1 MGLETGTYISD
12 LVITNPL
19 GSDAKSTADDHLRL
33 IKSCLKNSFTG
44 VTGAVTV
51 THTELNWMQGATT
64 YPAMK
69 DGSNLTTPTLGDS
82 STKIA
87 TTAFVAA
94 TAFSSTLP
102 AQLGNSGKLLTTDGT
117 NGSWTAIKTVNGSS
131 LIGAGNL
138 TTGLVPLATLT
149 PTAAANVDFLSTF
162 SSTYDSYLIIGT
174 NLNSNS
180 GTTDILQLRL
190 ATGGAADAGSNYARS
205 VTLGTA
211 FTATAAQIS
220 MTANVLAAGKGCNF
234 VLWVKN
240 VNSSGGL
247 KTLSIQSE
255 WQDAATPSWNANAF
269 GAFYFAANTVSGI
282 RFLWS
287 AGSNFLAQ
295 GSIKVFGVNN
305 S

>member
-1 MGLETGTYISD
+1 MGLETPTYISD
-12 LVITNPL
+12 LNTAWPL
-19 GSDAKSTADDHLRL
+19 GSDAKSTADDHLRNF
-33 IKSCLKNSFTG
+33 KSAVKTTFPNI
-44 VTGAVTV
+44 TGAVTA

-82 STKIA
+82 SKKIA
-87 TTAFVAA
+87 TTEFVAA
-94 TAFSSTLP
+94 TAFSSALP

-131 LIGAGNL
+131 LIGSGNL

-180 GTTDILQLRL
+180 GTTDALQLRL
-190 ATGGAADAGSNYARS
+190 ATGGAADAGSNYAKS
-205 VTLGTA
+205 TTLNTA
-211 FTATAAQIS
+211 FTATAAQVSI
-220 MTANVLAAGKGCNF
+220 TGNVLGSGKGCSF

-240 VNSSGGL
+240 VNSSSGL
-247 KTLSIQSE
+247 KTISAQTE
-255 WQDAATPSWNANAF
+255 WQQAATPSWNVDAF
-269 GAFYFAANTVSGI
+269 GAVYFAANTVSGI